1 MTTSV
6 VLHVWNG
13 ERYLEHLLDS
23 ILAQTHTDF
32 EVCVLD
38 DGSNDRTPDILANV
52 AGRDDRFRI
61 QRQPAAGRARLD
73 ETFNR
78 VVAMATHDLVA
89 IANADDVWMPR
100 KLERQVEVFAQQ
112 PTLDICWHDAVI
124 IDAAGDWV
132 RASLLERPRVVP
144 RSAMSPRDFISG
156 NPIPNPTVM
165 FRRQIMEQIGPQQYG
180 WVHDA
185 HFWLKASLAG
195 LEFLGL
201 PERLIEYRVHEE
213 SHSTSSVRH
222 EKVAAESDKMVADL
236 LDQWG
241 FDAFLPELEHA
252 GDQSSRA
259 WAHAY
264 LGCLAW
270 QRGLVSQARTAW
282 ASSLAIEPNPA
293 VEAAIADESITA
305 CAPAMM
311 PWRGPLPPVAPL
323 VLGPTLLE
331 ARPDL

>member
-1 MTTSV
+1 MTISI

-13 ERYLEHLLDS
+13 ERYLEALLDS
-23 ILAQTHTDF
+23 VQAQTHDDF

-38 DGSNDRTPDILANV
+38 DGSTDRTPDILNNV
-52 AGRDDRFRI
+52 ASTDDRFRI

-100 KLERQVEVFAQQ
+100 KIERQVEVFARQ
-112 PTLDICWHDAVI
+112 PSLDICWHDAVVTN
-124 IDAAGDWV
+124 ATGDWI
-132 RASLLERPRVVP
+132 RASLLAQPLVAPRT
-144 RSAMSPRDFISG
+144 RMSPRDFISG
-156 NPIPNPTVM
+156 NPIHNPTVM
-165 FRRQIMEQIGPQQYG
+165 FKRRIMEQIGPQHYG

-185 HFWLKASLAG
+185 HFWLKAALAR

-213 SHSTSSVRH
+213 SHSTSSVRRA
-222 EKVAAESDKMVADL
+222 KVTTESLTMVADL
-236 LDQWG
+236 IDRYG
-241 FDAFLPELEHA
+241 FDAFFPELDHA
-252 GDQSSRA
+252 DDRSSQA

-270 QRGLVSQARTAW
+270 QRGLTTQARAAW

-293 VEAAIADESITA
+293 VEAAIADDSLMA
-305 CAPAMM
+305 CAPAMV
-311 PWRGPLPPVAPL
+311 PWQGPLPPVASI
-323 VLGPTLLE
+323 VLGANGFT
-331 ARPDL
+331 RNH